1 MKKEI
6 NTVSDVEEFFRYLRD
21 ERKVAFL
28 PDDDFCCYINRDTG
42 EPTFTDEEVAT
53 FNAMMNQC
61 FDVCETN
68 GKDIYEIGCAVLFQI
83 IQ

>member
-1 MKKEI
+1 MKKDI
-6 NTVSDVEEFFRYLRD
+6 NTISDVEEFFRYLRD
-21 ERKVAFL
+21 ERNVAFH
-28 PDDDFCCYINRDTG
+28 PDDDFCCYVNRDTG

-53 FNAMMNQC
+53 FNTMMNQC
-61 FDVCETN
+61 FAVCESN